1 MAVIRSVSYCQLREV
16 TMASGG
22 IKNEAYPPPH
32 TAVYSSTIKPIH
44 FNIKPQFFGQNDL
57 SKRRLQWAGLPSCR
71 ATAGRFQ
78 LNTRKI
84 SLVITCCG
92 KAPSTGQS
100 EFQEKV
106 LNSDLPVLVDFVA
119 DWCGPCKLIAPFID
133 WASQEYKGKLKVFKI
148 DHDANPQL
156 VEKYKVYGL
165 PTLIL
170 FKDGQEVSGSRREG
184 AITREKLKVYLDQLL
199 ETVAAR

>member
-1 MAVIRSVSYCQLREV
+1 
-16 TMASGG
+16 MASGG
-22 IKNEAYPPPH
+22 IKNKAYPPTPV
-32 TAVYSSTIKPIH
+32 AYYSSSVPPIL
-44 FNIKPQFFGQNDL
+44 FNITPRFFGKNDQ
-57 SKRRLQWAGLPSCR
+57 SERRVQWAAGLASCG

-78 LNTRKI
+78 PHMRKI
-84 SLVITCCG
+84 SRLVACCSKSSIVG
-92 KAPSTGQS
+92 ES

-133 WASQEYKGKLKVFKI
+133 WASQDYKGKLKVFKI

-184 AITREKLKVYLDQLL
+184 AITKDKLKVYLDQLL

>member
-1 MAVIRSVSYCQLREV
+1 
-16 TMASGG
+16 MASGG

-32 TAVYSSTIKPIH
+32 TAAYSSTIQPIH

-57 SKRRLQWAGLPSCR
+57 SKRRLQWAAGLPSCR

-84 SLVITCCG
+84 SLVITCCS
-92 KAPSTGQS
+92 KAPITGES

>member
-1 MAVIRSVSYCQLREV
+1 MAVTRSVYYCQLQEA
-16 TMASGG
+16 TMGSVG
-22 IKNEAYPPPH
+22 INYPPP
-32 TAVYSSTIKPIH
+32 TAAAYSSAIPSIH
-44 FNIKPQFFGQNDL
+44 SNIKPQFFGQNDL
-57 SKRRLQWAGLPSCR
+57 SKRRLQWSAGLPSCR

-78 LNTRKI
+78 PNSKKI
-84 SLVITCCG
+84 NRVVTCCS
-92 KAPSTGQS
+92 KASIVGES
-100 EFQEKV
+100 EFQEMV

-148 DHDANPQL
+148 DHDTNPQL
-156 VEKYKVYGL
+156 VQKYKVYGL
-165 PTLIL
+165 PTLLL

-184 AITREKLKVYLDQLL
+184 AITKDKLKVYLDQLL

>member
-1 MAVIRSVSYCQLREV
+1 
-16 TMASGG
+16 MASGG
-22 IKNEAYPPPH
+22 IKNKAYPPPV
-32 TAVYSSTIKPIH
+32 AYYSSSVPLIF
-44 FNIKPQFFGQNDL
+44 FNITPRFYGQNDL
-57 SKRRLQWAGLPSCR
+57 SKRRVQWAAGLTSCR
-71 ATAGRFQ
+71 DRFQ
-78 LNTRKI
+78 PHTWKI
-84 SLVITCCG
+84 SRVVTCCS
-92 KAPSTGQS
+92 KASIVGES

-106 LNSDLPVLVDFVA
+106 LSSDLPVLVDFVA

-133 WASQEYKGKLKVFKI
+133 WASQDYKGKLKVFKI

-184 AITREKLKVYLDQLL
+184 AITKDKLKVYLDQLL

>member
-1 MAVIRSVSYCQLREV
+1 
-16 TMASGG
+16 MASGG

-57 SKRRLQWAGLPSCR
+57 SKRRLQWAAGLPSCR

>member
-1 MAVIRSVSYCQLREV
+1 
-16 TMASGG
+16 MASVG
-22 IKNEAYPPPH
+22 INYPPSPV
-32 TAVYSSTIKPIH
+32 AAYSSTIHPIH

-57 SKRRLQWAGLPSCR
+57 SKRRLQWAAGLPSCR

-78 LNTRKI
+78 PNSRKI
-84 SLVITCCG
+84 SRVVTCCS
-92 KAPSTGQS
+92 KASIVGES

-133 WASQEYKGKLKVFKI
+133 WASQEYKGKVKVFKI

-156 VEKYKVYGL
+156 VQKYKVYGL

-184 AITREKLKVYLDQLL
+184 AITKDKLKVYLDQLL
-199 ETVAAR
+199 ETVEAR

>member
-1 MAVIRSVSYCQLREV
+1 
-16 TMASGG
+16 MASGG

-84 SLVITCCG
+84 SLVITCCS